1 MLLST
6 SPLTFAN
13 SEFLAADQA
22 FQFSA
27 ESTSTDQVQLN
38 WKILPHYY
46 LYHDQFKISTSGQSV
61 EFKLPKGEKKDDP
74 TFGITEVHYNQVS
87 TQIKVKPNS
96 NYKIT
101 WQGCSQDGLCYPL
114 QSKSISTDKDGLIP
128 QQSIY
133 SGVFAQQNNNDN
145 LVYQSTSSLQDNV
158 INSGDTNQTA
168 NSLENTNVIQDIQ
181 EADQNPQFENE
192 LSDTTSLQWNDDRS
206 FFSLLSEN
214 SVWLNLFIFF
224 GLGIL
229 LAFLP
234 CSFPLKQPCPSVPGR
249 RHDSRPS

>member
-87 TQIKVKPNS
+87 TQIRLSPILIIKSLGKAVPKMVCVIPYSQKV
-96 NYKIT
+96 
-101 WQGCSQDGLCYPL
+101 LV
-114 QSKSISTDKDGLIP
+114 LIKM
-128 QQSIY
+128 
-133 SGVFAQQNNNDN
+133 A
-145 LVYQSTSSLQDNV
+145 
-158 INSGDTNQTA
+158 
-168 NSLENTNVIQDIQ
+168 
-181 EADQNPQFENE
+181 
-192 LSDTTSLQWNDDRS
+192 
-206 FFSLLSEN
+206 
-214 SVWLNLFIFF
+214 
-224 GLGIL
+224 
-229 LAFLP
+229 
-234 CSFPLKQPCPSVPGR
+234 
-249 RHDSRPS
+249 